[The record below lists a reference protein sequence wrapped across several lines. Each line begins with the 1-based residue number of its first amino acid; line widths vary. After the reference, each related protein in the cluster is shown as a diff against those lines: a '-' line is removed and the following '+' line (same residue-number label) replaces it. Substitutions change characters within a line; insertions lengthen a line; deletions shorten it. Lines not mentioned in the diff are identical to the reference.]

1 MTKGY
6 TDTDEKDKEAWRLIV
21 GALDGFIVI
30 TERKSQEWLAED
42 GTAVGP
48 KWWLVTLILHALER
62 MRAASGGQLDADV
75 AEVVGNMARAAAEGR
90 PLYVITPLA
99 NHGGTETVQ

>member
-62 MRAASGGQLDADV
+62 MRAASGGQLDADD